1 MDDSWIEEWPFL
13 FPVWS
18 WGTPSAE
25 RERSLVDFDE
35 IGRADTGLDIKYF
48 RQNNIPGSAQYC
60 SIFHS
65 DFFLI
70 IPPHLVFLTQ
80 HVLSACCS
88 HCECVDKATMTGT
101 ANVLFLRV
109 WEALDTIIPMCTM
122 RISAWLEYLEQF
134 CQIISFLTG
143 SVLVVLWPWVHYNA
157 TGLLKWFLKVRNNLS
172 IYGLNKWQH
181 IFVIKHGIICALCQ
195 PWL

>member
-18 WGTPSAE
+18 WGTLSAE
-25 RERSLVDFDE
+25 RERDLVDFDE
-35 IGRADTGLDIKYF
+35 GGRADGLNIKYS
-48 RQNNIPGSAQYC
+48 RQNNIPAAHNIAQFFTR
-60 SIFHS
+60 IFFNNS
-65 DFFLI
+65 
-70 IPPHLVFLTQ
+70 PSSCVP
-80 HVLSACCS
+80 HVLSACSS
-88 HCECVDKATMTGT
+88 HCQSVDTGTMT
-101 ANVLFLRV
+101 ANVLFQRV

-134 CQIISFLTG
+134 CQIISFLAG
-143 SVLVVLWPWVHYNA
+143 SVQVLLRPWVHYNA